1 MNRRALISVNGTQA
15 AEFIE
20 LDKGYEINYLPTY
33 SGQPISLT
41 LPSIKEKYT
50 FDSFPAFFDGLL
62 PEGIMLEVLLKKYKL
77 DADDYFGQLLT
88 VGSDLVGAV
97 TVEEIKE

>member
-1 MNRRALISVNGTQA
+1 MNRKALISVNRTPA

-20 LDKGYEINYLPTY
+20 LDKGYEINYFPSY

-41 LPSIKEKYT
+41 LPLIKERYT
-50 FDSFPAFFDGLL
+50 FDLFPAFFDGLL

-97 TVEEIKE
+97 TVKEIEE

>member
-1 MNRRALISVNGTQA
+1 MSRKALIIVNRTPV

-20 LDKGYEINYLPTY
+20 LDKGYEINYFPSY

-41 LPSIKEKYT
+41 LPLIKERYT
-50 FDSFPAFFDGLL
+50 FDLFPAFFDGLL

-88 VGSDLVGAV
+88 VGSDLVGAI

>member
-1 MNRRALISVNGTQA
+1 MSRKAIISVNKKQA

-20 LDKGYEINYLPTY
+20 LEKGFEINYFPTY

-41 LPSIKEKYT
+41 LPLIKEKYT
-50 FDSFPAFFDGLL
+50 FESFPAFFDGLL

>member
-1 MNRRALISVNGTQA
+1 MNRKALISVNGTPA
-15 AEFIE
+15 AEFIA
-20 LDKGYEINYLPTY
+20 LKKGFEIKYFPTY

-41 LPSIKEKYT
+41 LPFEVETYT
-50 FDSFPAFFDGLL
+50 FKSFPAFFDGLL

-77 DADDYFGQLLT
+77 DADDYFSQLLT
-88 VGSDLVGAV
+88 VGADLVGAV

>member
-1 MNRRALISVNGTQA
+1 MNRKALISVNKTPA

-20 LDKGYEINYLPTY
+20 LDKGFEINYFPSY

-41 LPSIKEKYT
+41 LPVRKEKYI
-50 FDSFPAFFDGLL
+50 FEYFPAFFDGLL
-62 PEGIMLEVLLKKYKL
+62 PEGIMLEVLLKKFKL
-77 DADDYFGQLLT
+77 DADDYFGQLLI

>member
-1 MNRRALISVNGTQA
+1 MNRKALISVNRIPA

-20 LDKGYEINYLPTY
+20 LEKGFEINYFPTY
-33 SGQPISLT
+33 SGQPVSLT
-41 LPSIKEKYT
+41 LPLLKVRYT
-50 FDSFPAFFDGLL
+50 FESFPAFFDGLL